1 MAHSMA
7 NNMSHKLSHTMIRGR
22 TYYTNFRL
30 NDSTR
35 FIRISLGTDSFK
47 QAEMLMTQVR
57 PFIPLVQNG
66 TMSVDEFKRRLH
78 GFRVATKKDF
88 DEYLI
93 NWLKGGLEEAQ
104 RLPELGR
111 YHKQITG
118 EPLSPLDTANE
129 ARGYAN
135 SHMGHMYNGNDISAR
150 MMTAALK
157 KRLTVNESDLD
168 QIHHI
173 ASQIDMN
180 QALMSQAY
188 EAFYSGD
195 LIRYQ
200 QILDSMASA
209 LQKAAPTDK
218 AVVQESF
225 PQNKVALDETSP
237 AIGPTL
243 LEVWN
248 EYINDKGQ
256 KWRKQTANE
265 NQRFFDVLY
274 HVVGD
279 VPVDSVTKQHI
290 RDSLKVAKNLPTRTR
305 LPYSRMSLA
314 ECIDYDVPEDDLIA
328 SEHVHKHLK
337 LWRSLLKTYLVDQKD
352 ILTKSPTDGISHE
365 VKSNRGGNY
374 TASELSRIKEYLFA
388 LPDSDYRKWY
398 FLTLVHTGA
407 RRSEIAEIRKHHIRK
422 DDETGR
428 WYIFIKGGK
437 TEHARRQVPIHKTI
451 EAGLRA
457 CVENLKDSDP
467 AFGNLPNYTT
477 ITDDWVELLRVLEIP
492 DYNEFGL
499 KRRVHS
505 LRHTFISN
513 AIASVGNQALVQFV
527 VGHSRTQSLGITA
540 RYTHTPPLKAL
551 LPVIDW
557 ASRK

>member
-1 MAHSMA
+1 MVHSMA
-7 NNMSHKLSHTMIRGR
+7 NNVSHKLSHTMIRGR

-30 NDSTR
+30 NDSTSFVR
-35 FIRISLGTDSFK
+35 LSLGTDSRK
-47 QAEMLMTQVR
+47 QAEVIMNQIR

-66 TMSVDEFKRRLH
+66 TMSLEEFKQKMQGYRN
-78 GFRVATKKDF
+78 ATKKDF
-88 DEYLI
+88 DEYLL
-93 NWLKGGLEEAQ
+93 NWLRGGLEEAK

-111 YHKQITG
+111 YHKEITG
-118 EPLSPLDTANE
+118 DPLSPPDTANE

-135 SHMGHMYNGNDISAR
+135 HYLGKMYSGEDMTAQ
-150 MMTAALK
+150 MMVAALK
-157 KRLTVNESDLD
+157 MKKLDVNESDLD
-168 QIHHI
+168 QVHHI

-195 LIRYQ
+195 LTRYQ
-200 QILDSMASA
+200 QIIDSMGSA
-209 LQKAAPTDK
+209 LQNAAPPVIP
-218 AVVQESF
+218 APVQ
-225 PQNKVALDETSP
+225 QNTAKIAETEP
-237 AIGPTL
+237 AHTPRL
-243 LEVWN
+243 LEAWN
-248 EYINDKGQ
+248 VYIKDKGQ

-279 VPVDSVTKQHI
+279 IPVDSVKKQHI
-290 RDSLKVAKNLPTRTR
+290 RDSLKVAENLPTRTK

-337 LWRSLLKTYLVDQKD
+337 LWRSLFKTYLVDQKD
-352 ILTKSPTDGISHE
+352 ILTKSPTDGITYE
-365 VKSNRGGNY
+365 VKPNRGGSY
-374 TASELSRIKEYLFA
+374 TASELSRIKEHLFA

-398 FLTLVHTGA
+398 FLTLIYTGA
-407 RRSEIAEIRKHHIRK
+407 RRGEIADILKHHIRK
-422 DDETGR
+422 DEETER
-428 WYIFIKGGK
+428 WYIFIEGGK
-437 TEHARRQVPIHKTI
+437 TEHARRQVPIHKAI
-451 EAGLRA
+451 EAGLLS
-457 CVENLKDSDP
+457 CIKNLKDSEQV
-467 AFGNLPNYTT
+467 FGNLPNYTT
-477 ITDDWVELLRVLEIP
+477 ITYDWVELLRVLDIP

-513 AIASVGNQALVQFV
+513 AIASVGNSSLVQFV

-540 RYTHTPPLKAL
+540 RYTHTPDLKDLIPVVDAL
-551 LPVIDW
+551 
-557 ASRK
+557 

>member
-1 MAHSMA
+1 MA
-7 NNMSHKLSHTMIRGR
+7 NKMSHKLSHTMIRGR

-30 NDSTR
+30 NDSTSLVR
-35 FIRISLGTDSFK
+35 LTLGTDSRK
-47 QAEMLMTQVR
+47 QAEVIMNHIR

-66 TMSVDEFKRRLH
+66 TMDLEEFKRKMQGYRA
-78 GFRVATKKDF
+78 ATKQDF
-88 DEYLI
+88 DEYLL
-93 NWLKGGLEEAQ
+93 NWLKGGLEEAK

-118 EPLSPLDTANE
+118 ESLSPPDTAST

-135 SHMGHMYNGNDISAR
+135 HHLGNMYNGEDMTAR
-150 MMTAALK
+150 MMIAALRM
-157 KRLTVNESDLD
+157 KRLTVNESD
-168 QIHHI
+168 IVHVHHI

-195 LIRYQ
+195 LTRYQ
-200 QILDSMASA
+200 HIIDSMGSA
-209 LQKAAPTDK
+209 LQNAGPLANPVP
-218 AVVQESF
+218 AE
-225 PQNKVALDETSP
+225 QNIMTIAETEP
-237 AIGPTL
+237 AHGPNL
-243 LEVWN
+243 LEAWN
-248 EYINDKGQ
+248 GYTKDKGQ

-265 NQRFFDVLY
+265 NQRFFDVLH

-279 VPVDSVTKQHI
+279 RPVNNVTKQDI
-290 RDSLKVAKNLPTRTR
+290 RDSLKVAENLPTRTR

-337 LWRSLLKTYLVDQKD
+337 LWRSLFKTYLVDQKD
-352 ILTKSPTDGISHE
+352 ILSKSPTDGISYE

-398 FLTLVHTGA
+398 FLTLVYTGA
-407 RRSEIAEIRKHHIRK
+407 RRGEIAEICKHHIRK
-422 DDETGR
+422 DEETER
-428 WYIFIKGGK
+428 WYIFIEGGK
-437 TEHARRQVPIHKTI
+437 TEHAQRQVPIHRTI
-451 EAGLRA
+451 EAGLLTYVA
-457 CVENLKDSDP
+457 NHKDPDP
-467 AFGNLPNYTT
+467 VFGNLPNDTT
-477 ITDDWVELLRVLEIP
+477 TTVGWIELMKKLDIP

-513 AIASVGNQALVQFV
+513 AIATVGNATLVQFV

-540 RYTHTPPLKAL
+540 RYTHRPAL
-551 LPVIDW
+551 ITLLDVVDKIN
-557 ASRK
+557 

>member
-1 MAHSMA
+1 MA
-7 NNMSHKLSHTMIRGR
+7 NNTSHKLSHAMIRGR

-30 NDSTR
+30 NDSTSFVR
-35 FIRISLGTDSFK
+35 LSLGTDSRK
-47 QAEMLMTQVR
+47 QAEVIMNQIR

-66 TMSVDEFKRRLH
+66 TMSLEEFKHKMQGYRA
-78 GFRVATKKDF
+78 ATKQDF
-88 DEYLI
+88 DEYLL
-93 NWLKGGLEEAQ
+93 NWLRGGLEEAK

-111 YHKQITG
+111 YHKEITG

-129 ARGYAN
+129 AQGYAN
-135 SHMGHMYNGNDISAR
+135 SYMGHMYNGNDISAR

-157 KRLTVNESDLD
+157 KQMLTINESDLD
-168 QIHHI
+168 QVHHI

-195 LIRYQ
+195 LTRYQ
-200 QILDSMASA
+200 QIIDSMGSA
-209 LQKAAPTDK
+209 LQNATPAVPQAP
-218 AVVQESF
+218 VE
-225 PQNKVALDETSP
+225 QNTAKIVEAEQSHAP
-237 AIGPTL
+237 RL
-243 LEVWN
+243 LEAWN
-248 EYINDKGQ
+248 DYIKDKGQ

-265 NQRFFDVLY
+265 NHRFFDVLH

-279 VPVDSVTKQHI
+279 RHVNNVTKQDI
-290 RDSLKVAKNLPTRTR
+290 RDSLKVAENLPTRTR
-305 LPYSRMSLA
+305 LPYSRMSLT

-337 LWRSLLKTYLVDQKD
+337 LWRSLFKTYLVNQKD
-352 ILTKSPTDGISHE
+352 ILTKSPTDGISYE

-374 TASELSRIKEYLFA
+374 TSSELSRIKEYLFA

-398 FLTLVHTGA
+398 FLTLVYTGA
-407 RRSEIAEIRKHHIRK
+407 RRGEIAEICKHHIRK
-422 DDETGR
+422 DEETER
-428 WYIFIKGGK
+428 WYIFIEGGK
-437 TEHARRQVPIHKTI
+437 TEHAQRQVPIHRAI
-451 EAGLRA
+451 ETGLLTYVA
-457 CVENLKDSDP
+457 NHKDPDP
-467 AFGNLPNYTT
+467 VFGNLPNDTT
-477 ITDDWVELLRVLEIP
+477 TTVGWIELMKKLDIP

-513 AIASVGNQALVQFV
+513 AIATVGNATLVQFV

-540 RYTHTPPLKAL
+540 RYTHRPAL
-551 LPVIDW
+551 ITLLDVVDKIN
-557 ASRK
+557 

>member
-1 MAHSMA
+1 MA
-7 NNMSHKLSHTMIRGR
+7 NNRSHKLSHTMIRGR
-22 TYYTNFRL
+22 IYYTNFRQ
-30 NDSTR
+30 NDSTTPVR
-35 FIRISLGTDSFK
+35 LTLGTDSRK
-47 QAEMLMTQVR
+47 QAEVIMNQIR

-66 TMSVDEFKRRLH
+66 AMDLEEFKLKIQ
-78 GFRVATKKDF
+78 GFRAATKQDF
-88 DEYLI
+88 DEYLL
-93 NWLKGGLEEAQ
+93 NWLKGGLEEAK

-129 ARGYAN
+129 AQGYAN

-157 KRLTVNESDLD
+157 KKMLTVNESDLD

-180 QALMSQAY
+180 QAFMSQAY

-218 AVVQESF
+218 AVLQESF

-248 EYINDKGQ
+248 EYIKDKGQ

-279 VPVDSVTKQHI
+279 VPVDSVTKQHV
-290 RDSLKVAKNLPTRTR
+290 RDSLKVAENLPTRTR

-365 VKSNRGGNY
+365 VKSNRGGKY
-374 TASELSRIKEYLFA
+374 IDSELSRIKKYLFA

-398 FLTLVHTGA
+398 FLTLVYTGA
-407 RRSEIAEIRKHHIRK
+407 RRSEIAEIRKQHIRK
-422 DDETGR
+422 DEETGR
-428 WYIFIKGGK
+428 WYIFIEGGK

-451 EAGLRA
+451 EAELRA
-457 CVENLKDSDP
+457 CVETLKDSDRV
-467 AFGNLPNYTT
+467 FGNLPNYTT
-477 ITDDWVELLRVLEIP
+477 ITYDWVELLRVLEIP

-505 LRHTFISN
+505 LRHTFISH
-513 AIASVGNQALVQFV
+513 AIASVGNHALVQFV

-557 ASRK
+557 ASRQ

>member
-1 MAHSMA
+1 MVHSMA

-30 NDSTR
+30 NDSTSFVR
-35 FIRISLGTDSFK
+35 LSLGTDSRK
-47 QAEMLMTQVR
+47 QAEVIMNQIR

-66 TMSVDEFKRRLH
+66 TMSLEEFKHKMQGYRA
-78 GFRVATKKDF
+78 ATKQDF
-88 DEYLI
+88 DEYLL
-93 NWLKGGLEEAQ
+93 NWLKGGLEEAK

-118 EPLSPLDTANE
+118 EPLSPLDTVNE
-129 ARGYAN
+129 AQGYAN
-135 SHMGHMYNGNDISAR
+135 SYMGHMYNGNDISAR
-150 MMTAALK
+150 MMTAALRK
-157 KRLTVNESDLD
+157 QMLTVNESDLD
-168 QIHHI
+168 QVHHI

-195 LIRYQ
+195 LTRYQ
-200 QILDSMASA
+200 QIINSMGSA
-209 LQKAAPTDK
+209 LQNATPTVTPAPMEQKT
-218 AVVQESF
+218 ATT
-225 PQNKVALDETSP
+225 AETEPAHSP
-237 AIGPTL
+237 RL
-243 LEVWN
+243 LEAWN
-248 EYINDKGQ
+248 NYIRDKGQ

-279 VPVDSVTKQHI
+279 VPVDSVNKQDL
-290 RDSLKVAKNLPTRTR
+290 RDSLKVAENLPTRTK

-337 LWRSLLKTYLVDQKD
+337 LWRSLFKTYLVDQKD
-352 ILTKSPTDGISHE
+352 VLTKSPTDGISYE

-374 TASELSRIKEYLFA
+374 TANELSRIKEHLFA
-388 LPDSDYRKWY
+388 LPNSDYRKWY
-398 FLTLVHTGA
+398 FLTLIYTGA
-407 RRSEIAEIRKHHIRK
+407 RRGEIADIRKHHIRK
-422 DDETGR
+422 DEETGR
-428 WYIFIKGGK
+428 GYIFIEGGK

-451 EAGLRA
+451 EAGLLA
-457 CVENLKDSDP
+457 CVKNLKDSDRV
-467 AFGNLPNYTT
+467 FVKLPNYTT
-477 ITDDWVELLRVLEIP
+477 VTTDWVDMMNGLDIP

-513 AIASVGNQALVQFV
+513 AIASVGNAALVQFV
-527 VGHSRTQSLGITA
+527 VGHSRTQSLGITS
-540 RYTHTPPLKAL
+540 RYTHTPPLKDL
-551 LPVIDW
+551 LPVIDYTIK
-557 ASRK
+557 S

>member
-1 MAHSMA
+1 MVHSMA

-30 NDSTR
+30 NDSTSFVR
-35 FIRISLGTDSFK
+35 LTLGTDSRK
-47 QAEMLMTQVR
+47 QAEVIMNQIR

-66 TMSVDEFKRRLH
+66 TMSLEEFKLKIQGYRA
-78 GFRVATKKDF
+78 ATKQDF
-88 DEYLI
+88 DEYLL
-93 NWLKGGLEEAQ
+93 NWLKGGLEEAE

-111 YHKQITG
+111 HHKQITG

-129 ARGYAN
+129 AQGYAN
-135 SHMGHMYNGNDISAR
+135 SHLGNMYNGNDFSAR
-150 MMTAALK
+150 MMTAALRMK
-157 KRLTVNESDLD
+157 MLTVNESDLD
-168 QIHHI
+168 QVHHV

-195 LIRYQ
+195 LTRYQ
-200 QILDSMASA
+200 QIIDSMGSA
-209 LQKAAPTDK
+209 LQNAIPAVNPAP
-218 AVVQESF
+218 VE
-225 PQNKVALDETSP
+225 QNTST
-237 AIGPTL
+237 IGEPDSAYGPRL
-243 LEVWN
+243 LEAWN
-248 EYINDKGQ
+248 DYIKDKGQ

-279 VPVDSVTKQHI
+279 IPVDSVTKQHI
-290 RDSLKVAKNLPTRTR
+290 RDSLKVAENLPTRTR
-305 LPYSRMSLA
+305 LPYSRMSLV
-314 ECIDYDVPEDDLIA
+314 ECIDYDVHEDDLIA

-337 LWRSLLKTYLVDQKD
+337 LWRSLFKTYLVDQKD
-352 ILTKSPTDGISHE
+352 ILTKSPTDGISYE

-374 TASELSRIKEYLFA
+374 TVSEMGRIKEYLFA

-398 FLTLVHTGA
+398 FLTLIYTGA
-407 RRSEIAEIRKHHIRK
+407 RRGEIGAICGNHIRK
-422 DDETGR
+422 DEETGR
-428 WYIFIKGGK
+428 WYIFIEGGK
-437 TEHARRQVPIHKTI
+437 TEHARRQVPIHRAI
-451 EAGLRA
+451 ETGLLA
-457 CVENLKDSDP
+457 CVENRKDSDP
-467 AFGNLPNYTT
+467 VFCKLPNYTT
-477 ITDDWVELLRVLEIP
+477 ITYDWVELLRVLDIP

-513 AIASVGNQALVQFV
+513 AIASVGNSSLVQFV

-540 RYTHTPPLKAL
+540 RYTHTPPLKDL
-551 LPVIDW
+551 LSVVDS
-557 ASRK
+557 ANQ

>member
-1 MAHSMA
+1 MVHSMA
-7 NNMSHKLSHTMIRGR
+7 NNMSHSLSHTIIRGR

-35 FIRISLGTDSFK
+35 FIRVTLGTDSFK
-47 QAEMLMTQVR
+47 QAEMLMNQVR

-66 TMSVDEFKRRLH
+66 TMSVEVFKLRLQ
-78 GFRVATKKDF
+78 GFRDATRKDF
-88 DEYLI
+88 DEYLL
-93 NWLKGGLEEAQ
+93 NWLSAGLEEAK

-111 YHKQITG
+111 YHKEITG
-118 EPLSPLDTANE
+118 GPLSPPDTVNE

-135 SHMGHMYNGNDISAR
+135 HYLGKMYSGDDMSAR
-150 MMTAALK
+150 MMIAALK
-157 KRLTVNESDLD
+157 MKKLDVKDADLD
-168 QIHHI
+168 QINHI
-173 ASQIDMN
+173 SSQIDMN

-195 LIRYQ
+195 LTRYQ
-200 QILDSMASA
+200 QIIDSMGSA
-209 LQKAAPTDK
+209 LQNAVPSVNPAPI
-218 AVVQESF
+218 E
-225 PQNKVALDETSP
+225 QNIATIAETEP
-237 AIGPTL
+237 AQGLGL
-243 LEVWN
+243 LEAWN
-248 EYINDKGQ
+248 DYVKDKGQ

-274 HVVGD
+274 HVVGN
-279 VPVDSVTKQHI
+279 VYVNSITKKHI
-290 RDSLKVAKNLPTRTR
+290 RDSLKVAENLPTRTR

-337 LWRSLLKTYLVDQKD
+337 LWRSLFKTYLVDQKD
-352 ILTKSPTDGISHE
+352 ILTKPPTDGISYE

-374 TASELSRIKEYLFA
+374 TASEQSRIKAYLLA

-398 FLTLVHTGA
+398 FLTLIYTGA
-407 RRSEIAEIRKHHIRK
+407 RRGEIGVICRHHIRK
-422 DDETGR
+422 DEETGR
-428 WYIFIKGGK
+428 WYIFIEGGK

-451 EAGLRA
+451 EAGLLA
-457 CVENLKDSDP
+457 CVKNLKDSDRV
-467 AFGNLPNYTT
+467 FGNLPNYTT
-477 ITDDWVELLRVLEIP
+477 ITYDWVELLRVLDIP

-513 AIASVGNQALVQFV
+513 AIASVGNSSLVQFV

-540 RYTHTPPLKAL
+540 RYTHTPDLKDLIPVVDAL
-551 LPVIDW
+551 
-557 ASRK
+557 

>member
-1 MAHSMA
+1 MVHSMA
-7 NNMSHKLSHTMIRGR
+7 NNMSHKLSHTTIRGR

-30 NDSTR
+30 NDSTSFVR
-35 FIRISLGTDSFK
+35 LSLGTDSRK
-47 QAEMLMTQVR
+47 QAEVIMNQIR

-66 TMSVDEFKRRLH
+66 TMSPEEFKLKIQGYRA
-78 GFRVATKKDF
+78 ATKQDF
-88 DEYLI
+88 DEYLL
-93 NWLKGGLEEAQ
+93 NWLKGGLEEAK

-118 EPLSPLDTANE
+118 APLSPLDTANE
-129 ARGYAN
+129 AQGYAN
-135 SHMGHMYNGNDISAR
+135 SHLGNMYNGNDFSAR
-150 MMTAALK
+150 MMTAALRMK
-157 KRLTVNESDLD
+157 MLTVNESDLD
-168 QIHHI
+168 QVHHV

-195 LIRYQ
+195 LTRYQ
-200 QILDSMASA
+200 QIIDSMGSA
-209 LQKAAPTDK
+209 LQNAIPAVNPAPIEQNT
-218 AVVQESF
+218 ATIAEPES
-225 PQNKVALDETSP
+225 AYSP
-237 AIGPTL
+237 RL
-243 LEVWN
+243 LEAWN
-248 EYINDKGQ
+248 DYIKDKGQ

-279 VPVDSVTKQHI
+279 IPVDSVTKQHI
-290 RDSLKVAKNLPTRTR
+290 RDSLKVAENLPTRTR
-305 LPYSRMSLA
+305 LPYSRMSLV

-337 LWRSLLKTYLVDQKD
+337 LWRSLFKTYLVDQKD
-352 ILTKSPTDGISHE
+352 ILTKSPTEGITYE

-398 FLTLVHTGA
+398 FLTLIYTGA
-407 RRSEIAEIRKHHIRK
+407 RRGEIADIRKHHIRK
-422 DDETGR
+422 DEETGR
-428 WYIFIKGGK
+428 WYIFIEGGK
-437 TEHARRQVPIHKTI
+437 TEHARRQVPIHRAI
-451 EAGLRA
+451 EAGLLA
-457 CVENLKDSDP
+457 CVENRKDSDP
-467 AFGNLPNYTT
+467 VFGNHPNYTT
-477 ITDDWVELLRVLEIP
+477 ITYDWVGLLRVLEIP

-513 AIASVGNQALVQFV
+513 AITSVGNPPLVQFV

-540 RYTHTPPLKAL
+540 RYTHTPPLKDL
-551 LPVIDW
+551 LSVVDL
-557 ASRK
+557 AN

>member
-1 MAHSMA
+1 MA

-30 NDSTR
+30 NDSTSFVR
-35 FIRISLGTDSFK
+35 LSLGTDSRK
-47 QAEMLMTQVR
+47 QAEVIMNQIR

-66 TMSVDEFKRRLH
+66 TMSLEEFKQKMQGYRD
-78 GFRVATKKDF
+78 ATKKDF
-88 DEYLI
+88 DEYLL
-93 NWLKGGLEEAQ
+93 NWLRGGLEEAK

-111 YHKQITG
+111 YHKEITG
-118 EPLSPLDTANE
+118 EPLSPPDTANE

-135 SHMGHMYNGNDISAR
+135 HYLGKMYSGEDMTAQ
-150 MMTAALK
+150 MMIAALK
-157 KRLTVNESDLD
+157 MKKLDVKDADLD
-168 QIHHI
+168 QIHRI
-173 ASQIDMN
+173 SSQIDMN

-188 EAFYSGD
+188 EAFYSGN
-195 LIRYQ
+195 LTRYQ
-200 QILDSMASA
+200 QIIDSMGSA
-209 LQKAAPTDK
+209 LQNAIPEVNPAP
-218 AVVQESF
+218 VE
-225 PQNKVALDETSP
+225 QNTST
-237 AIGPTL
+237 IGEPDSAYGPRL
-243 LEVWN
+243 LGAWN
-248 EYINDKGQ
+248 DYIKDKGQ

-274 HVVGD
+274 HVVGN
-279 VPVDSVTKQHI
+279 VPIDSVTKQHI
-290 RDSLKVAKNLPTRTR
+290 RDSLKVAENLPTRTR

-337 LWRSLLKTYLVDQKD
+337 LWRSLFKTYLVDQKD
-352 ILTKSPTDGISHE
+352 ILIKSPTDGISYE